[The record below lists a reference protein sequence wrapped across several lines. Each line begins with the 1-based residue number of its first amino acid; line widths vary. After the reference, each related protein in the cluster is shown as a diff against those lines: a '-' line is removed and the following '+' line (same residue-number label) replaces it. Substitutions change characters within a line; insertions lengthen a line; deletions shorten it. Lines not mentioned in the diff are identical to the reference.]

1 MLGCSFD
8 GSNDNVEQTAVG
20 SGPVASGKIQSM
32 SLSYRR
38 SKKIGPFRVN
48 SSKSGISVSMKLGPL
63 RVTRT
68 AKGKFTT
75 TTSTGIPGLSHR
87 KQW

>member
-1 MLGCSFD
+1 MSFMLSLEGTNP
-8 GSNDNVEQTAVG
+8 GG
-20 SGPVASGKIQSM
+20 GLVASGNLGSM
-32 SLSYRR
+32 SFSYRR

-48 SSKSGISVSMKLGPL
+48 SSKSGVSVSMKLGPL

-75 TTSTGIPGLSHR
+75 TTATGIPGLSHR